1 MKNTPNH
8 TSGASRRFV
17 PKGGNLISRLLRDTG
32 LSHDWSTEKGM
43 HMSDAKYLD
52 TPQGRRIAYHR
63 IEGASPWVV
72 FLGGL
77 KSDMEGTKAIHLE
90 AWARARGQAFLRFDY
105 SGHGNS
111 SGRFEDGCIGD
122 WAEDTAEAI
131 GALTDGK
138 VVLVGSS
145 MGGWQSLLFAR
156 DHEDRMAGLV
166 TIAAA
171 PDFTEDGYWASFT
184 DEQKAQLET
193 DAQIELPSDYME
205 PYIITK
211 RMIEDGRK
219 QLVLR
224 GPLNLPFP
232 VRMLQGTAD
241 TAVSTDRA
249 TALLDHATSPD
260 MRLTLVKDADH
271 RFSDGPC
278 LGMIEAAVL
287 DVMGENV

>member
-1 MKNTPNH
+1 
-8 TSGASRRFV
+8 
-17 PKGGNLISRLLRDTG
+17 
-32 LSHDWSTEKGM
+32 
-43 HMSDAKYLD
+43 MSEAKYLD

-63 IEGASPWVV
+63 FEGKGPWLV

-77 KSDMEGTKAIHLE
+77 KSDMEGTKAVHLE

-105 SGHGNS
+105 SGHGIS
-111 SGRFEDGCIGD
+111 SGTFEEGCIGD

-131 GALTDGK
+131 DALTTGK

-156 DHEDRMAGLV
+156 DHADRMAGLV

-184 DEQKAQLET
+184 DAQRTQLET
-193 DAQIELPSDYME
+193 DGQVELPSDYMD

-211 RMIEDGRK
+211 RMIVDGRD

-224 GPLNLPFP
+224 SSLDLPFP

-249 TALLDHATSPD
+249 VKLLEHATSPD

-278 LGMIEAAVL
+278 LGMIEDAVL
-287 DVMGENV
+287 DVMGETA